1 EHFSLLLNKNNPK
14 QKNITI
20 QNIGLTSFLYKN
32 KAMSKSKLI
41 IHENSQ
47 VLEKSIFKG
56 EITIGDSTVIQ
67 PLASI
72 LATNGPIIIG
82 EKNIIEEFVIIENL
96 NENGEPLIIGD
107 KNTFEVQSTF
117 RVDKNVTIT
126 DFCSIGTGCIVPEG
140 EELQPQTVVFGK
152 NSDKRIGCEKSQNTE
167 DELDFLLKVFPK
179 YHKILKN

>member
-1 EHFSLLLNKNNPK
+1 
-14 QKNITI
+14 
-20 QNIGLTSFLYKN
+20 
-32 KAMSKSKLI
+32 MSKSKLI

-117 RVDKNVTIT
+117 RDQKLI
-126 DFCSIGTGCIVPEG
+126 
-140 EELQPQTVVFGK
+140 K
-152 NSDKRIGCEKSQNTE
+152 M
-167 DELDFLLKVFPK
+167 LL
-179 YHKILKN
+179 

>member
-1 EHFSLLLNKNNPK
+1 
-14 QKNITI
+14 
-20 QNIGLTSFLYKN
+20 
-32 KAMSKSKLI
+32 MSKSKLI

-117 RVDKNVTIT
+117 RGKIVGNQNLFSVRSKVDKNVTIT